1 MTWPPAILLLL
12 SYGAGLATG
21 LTHFQAPVV
30 LASGIGLIAF
40 GLAFGPRR
48 TLVWPVAFLLGLGAG
63 HLASGEDAAHC
74 TARLVAGPLALDLHL
89 LEPVSPEARVT
100 AVRLAGHTCAGSV
113 RAHWPARLA
122 LPAGAFVRATGRWA
136 PAERSVT
143 SPADGILLLETVTL
157 RSVEPTLGEQL
168 RGWVIGTS
176 EMLYGQRSGTVEA
189 LVLNRRAGM
198 PTDLKNRYARAGLVH
213 LLSISGFH
221 VGVIIGWVL
230 LLVRLAGMS
239 RTGSSLLAA
248 GIALVYVIFLGWPAP
263 AARAALLAALVLQR
277 QLRQRHAQP
286 VPLLGVT
293 CLLLLLLD
301 PWAALDAG
309 AWLSASALGGALI
322 ATRWSDRAL
331 GKHWLWRTLAGSVGA
346 TFATAPITA
355 ALFGTVSLAG
365 IALNFL
371 AIPLAAVAVPGI
383 LCSLLAAAIL
393 PPLAAPLAAGS
404 GALLGVLD
412 GMAWWGGKWDML
424 VVIQPVAA
432 ASALPWLGVLLVAG
446 WTIAGGTTRWEAAR
460 RAALGGALAVWGLVL
475 TDGLHTVHDTGSR
488 LALHFLDVGQGD
500 AAVLRTPA
508 GRWILID
515 AGPSSARGD
524 AGQRVVA
531 PFLARERVA
540 RLSLA
545 VISHAHA
552 DHIGGLRSVIE
563 RIPTDEVL
571 EPAELVADP
580 VYTSFLDAMATQET
594 SWRAARDGMH
604 FEMDGVKFTGLHPD
618 TTWAEW
624 RLDLNE
630 DSVVLLVEYG
640 NFRAVFPGDAGVVA
654 ETRLAGRVGSVDL
667 LKVGHH
673 GSRSATGDAWL
684 GELRPALAV
693 ISAGRHNGYG
703 HPHAE
708 VVHRLTRSGARIW
721 RTDQDGQLT
730 LQTDGRTLWLDR
742 GWTRETI
749 VLAPNEGADAQQQ
762 GTPRAP

>member
-1 MTWPPAILLLL
+1 VRWPPAVLLLL
-12 SYGAGLATG
+12 SFGAGLATG

-30 LASGIGLIAF
+30 VTSCVALIVIGPAF
-40 GLAFGPRR
+40 LSRQA
-48 TLVWPVAFLLGLGAG
+48 LVWPVAVLLGVGAG
-63 HLASGEDAAHC
+63 HLAAVEDAGHC
-74 TARLVAGPLALDLHL
+74 AARLVAGPIDLDLHL
-89 LEPVSPEARVT
+89 LEPASPDARIA
-100 AVRLAGHTCAGSV
+100 AVRLVGHACAGSV
-113 RAHWPARLA
+113 RAHWPARVV
-122 LPAGAFVRATGRWA
+122 LPAGALVQATGRWA
-136 PAERSVT
+136 PAEPSAA
-143 SPADGILLLETVTL
+143 SPGDGILLIETVTL
-157 RSVEPTLGEQL
+157 GSVEPTIGERL
-168 RGWVIGTS
+168 RGWVIRTS
-176 EMLYGQRSGTVEA
+176 AGLYGQRTGTVEA

-198 PTDLKNRYARAGLVH
+198 PPDLKNRYARAGLVH

-230 LLVRLAGMS
+230 LLTRLVGMS
-239 RTGSSLLAA
+239 RAGSSLLAA
-248 GIALVYVIFLGWPAP
+248 GVALAYVLFLGWPAP
-263 AARAALLAALVLQR
+263 AARAALLAAVVLQGH
-277 QLRQRHAQP
+277 QRQRHAQAVP
-286 VPLLGVT
+286 VLSVT

-301 PWAALDAG
+301 PGAVLEPG
-309 AWLSASALGGALI
+309 AWLSAAALGGALV

-331 GKHWLWRTLAGSVGA
+331 GKLWLWRTLAGSVGA
-346 TFATAPITA
+346 TLATAPITA

-393 PPLAAPLAAGS
+393 PPLAPPLAAGS
-404 GALLGVLD
+404 GALLGLLD
-412 GMAWWGGKWDML
+412 SLAWWGGRWDAL
-424 VVIQPVAA
+424 VIVQPVAG
-432 ASALPWLGVLLVAG
+432 ASALPWLGVLLVVG
-446 WTIAGGTTRWEAAR
+446 WTIAGGTTRWGAAR
-460 RAALGGALAVWGLVL
+460 RAALCVALAVWGLALV
-475 TDGLHTVHDTGSR
+475 DGFRTVHDTGSG

-515 AGPSSARGD
+515 AGPSDAKGD

-531 PFLARERVA
+531 PFLARAHAA

-580 VYTSFLDAMATQET
+580 VYTRSLDALAAQET
-594 SWRAARDGMH
+594 AWRAARDGMH
-604 FEMDGVKFTGLHPD
+604 FEIDGVKFTVLHPD
-618 TTWAEW
+618 TVWAEW

-654 ETRLAGRVGSVDL
+654 ETRLAGRIGTVDV

-684 GELRPALAV
+684 GELHPSLAV

-703 HPHAE
+703 HPHDE
-708 VVHRLTRSGARIW
+708 VLERLQRVGARIW
-721 RTDQDGQLT
+721 RTDQDGQLS
-730 LQTDGRTLWLDR
+730 LHTDGRTLWLDR
-742 GWTRETI
+742 GWTREAIALTPQ
-749 VLAPNEGADAQQQ
+749 AGARAQ
-762 GTPRAP
+762 

>member
-1 MTWPPAILLLL
+1 M
-12 SYGAGLATG
+12 LA
-21 LTHFQAPVV
+21 
-30 LASGIGLIAF
+30 
-40 GLAFGPRR
+40 
-48 TLVWPVAFLLGLGAG
+48 
-63 HLASGEDAAHC
+63 
-74 TARLVAGPLALDLHL
+74 
-89 LEPVSPEARVT
+89 
-100 AVRLAGHTCAGSV
+100 
-113 RAHWPARLA
+113 
-122 LPAGAFVRATGRWA
+122 
-136 PAERSVT
+136 
-143 SPADGILLLETVTL
+143 
-157 RSVEPTLGEQL
+157 
-168 RGWVIGTS
+168 
-176 EMLYGQRSGTVEA
+176 
-189 LVLNRRAGM
+189 
-198 PTDLKNRYARAGLVH
+198 
-213 LLSISGFH
+213 
-221 VGVIIGWVL
+221 
-230 LLVRLAGMS
+230 
-239 RTGSSLLAA
+239 
-248 GIALVYVIFLGWPAP
+248 
-263 AARAALLAALVLQR
+263 
-277 QLRQRHAQP
+277 
-286 VPLLGVT
+286 VT

-301 PWAALDAG
+301 PWAVLAPG
-309 AWLSASALGGALI
+309 AWLSAAALGGALV

-346 TFATAPITA
+346 TLATAPITA

-365 IALNFL
+365 VALNFL

-393 PPLAAPLAAGS
+393 PSLAAPLAAGS
-404 GALLGVLD
+404 GALLGLLD
-412 GMAWWGGKWDML
+412 GLAWWGGKWDAL
-424 VVIQPVAA
+424 VVVQPVAA

-475 TDGLHTVHDTGSR
+475 ADGFRTVHDTGSG

-515 AGPSSARGD
+515 AGPSDAKGD

-531 PFLARERVA
+531 PFLARAHAA

-580 VYTSFLDAMATQET
+580 VYTRSLDAMAAEET
-594 SWRAARDGMH
+594 SWRAARDGMY
-604 FEMDGVKFTGLHPD
+604 FEMDGVKFTVLHPD

-640 NFRAVFPGDAGVVA
+640 NFRALFPGDAGVVA
-654 ETRLAGRVGSVDL
+654 ETRLAGRIGTVDV

-673 GSRSATGDAWL
+673 GSRSATGGAWL
-684 GELRPALAV
+684 SELHPSLAV

-703 HPHAE
+703 HPHTE
-708 VVHRLTRSGARIW
+708 VIQRLTHAGARIW
-721 RTDQDGQLT
+721 RTDQDGPLS
-730 LQTDGRTLWLDR
+730 LRTDGRTLWLDR
-742 GWTRETI
+742 GWTREAI
-749 VLAPNEGADAQQQ
+749 ALAPHDSAHAQH
-762 GTPRAP
+762 